1 MKKKTEGVIDFIVAL
16 FMVTVVFAVIGIICM
31 TLYYMIRTKIDKIKA
46 KRVRKREEK
55 MASAEFGRCM
65 IYKGKF
71 VYR

>member
-16 FMVTVVFAVIGIICM
+16 FMVTVVFAVIGMICM

-55 MASAEFGRCM
+55 MAS
-65 IYKGKF
+65 
-71 VYR
+71 

>member
-1 MKKKTEGVIDFIVAL
+1 MKKRTESVIDFIVTL

-31 TLYYMIRTKIDKIKA
+31 TLYYMILTKIDKIKA
-46 KRVRKREEK
+46 KRAKNREKKR
-55 MASAEFGRCM
+55 AAEFGRSM

>member
-1 MKKKTEGVIDFIVAL
+1 MKKRTESVIDFIVTL

-31 TLYYMIRTKIDKIKA
+31 TLYYMILTKIDKINA
-46 KRVRKREEK
+46 KRAKKREK
-55 MASAEFGRCM
+55 KKVLAESGRCM

>member
-1 MKKKTEGVIDFIVAL
+1 MKKRTESVIDCIVTL

-31 TLYYMIRTKIDKIKA
+31 TLYYMILTKIDKIKA
-46 KRVRKREEK
+46 KRAKKREK
-55 MASAEFGRCM
+55 KKATEFGRCM

>member
-1 MKKKTEGVIDFIVAL
+1 MKKRTESVIDFIVTL

-46 KRVRKREEK
+46 KRAKKREK
-55 MASAEFGRCM
+55 KKVLAESGRCM

>member
-1 MKKKTEGVIDFIVAL
+1 L
-16 FMVTVVFAVIGIICM
+16 FMVTVVFAVIGLICM

-46 KRVRKREEK
+46 TRAKKREK
-55 MASAEFGRCM
+55 KKATEFGRCM

>member
-1 MKKKTEGVIDFIVAL
+1 
-16 FMVTVVFAVIGIICM
+16 MVTVVFAVIGIICM

-46 KRVRKREEK
+46 KRAKKREK
-55 MASAEFGRCM
+55 KKATEFGRCM